1 MDNIVGMIFNEDF
14 LSTVIR
20 VGVPLMY
27 ASLSA
32 YIAAMS
38 GLYNIA
44 VEGIMT
50 FSALMAVLGSYWT
63 QSASAGLMIAV
74 ISGVLMTLLLAF
86 MTMRLGTDPFL
97 VGIALNTFSASFTV
111 FLLYIFTGN
120 KGVSATLNSK
130 VLPQI
135 SIPFLEDI
143 PIVRAIFSGHYLLTY
158 VCYAC
163 IIVIAILVYKTA
175 FGLRL
180 KASGL
185 NADAARSVGINVNRM
200 RFIALLIS
208 GLLASLGGA
217 YMTMGYLSAFSRNMV
232 AGRGWIGFAAQA
244 LAGNSLL
251 GLSVVTIIFSLF
263 QAIVSVCSSM
273 NIPSD
278 LLTAAPYFGVLM
290 GVVVFSVVDY
300 LKKKKSCS

>member
-1 MDNIVGMIFNEDF
+1 M
-14 LSTVIR
+14 
-20 VGVPLMY
+20 
-27 ASLSA
+27 
-32 YIAAMS
+32 
-38 GLYNIA
+38 
-44 VEGIMT
+44 
-50 FSALMAVLGSYWT
+50 
-63 QSASAGLMIAV
+63 
-74 ISGVLMTLLLAF
+74 
-86 MTMRLGTDPFL
+86 
-97 VGIALNTFSASFTV
+97 
-111 FLLYIFTGN
+111 
-120 KGVSATLNSK
+120 
-130 VLPQI
+130 
-135 SIPFLEDI
+135 
-143 PIVRAIFSGHYLLTY
+143 
-158 VCYAC
+158 
-163 IIVIAILVYKTA
+163 
-175 FGLRL
+175 
-180 KASGL
+180 
-185 NADAARSVGINVNRM
+185 NRM